1 MIIIVSVLVGL
12 ATISA
17 ILRVY
22 ARFKL
27 RVRIEADDYLCFTAL
42 FLLYGMLIQ
51 LILCGCALRQL
62 RVSLANAIKKGVPLA
77 GMAPTYKISLPK
89 LYSLLERRVSVSH
102 TDLQQCSNRRRY
114 SSPTNSRTLLS
125 SPSSRSPSSASTA
138 ASSLLRTASMSSPA
152 PLSGS
157 LVFGALAYSSSAP
170 CSVGRFGGT
179 GIRASRRLASTE
191 MFSSL

>member
-1 MIIIVSVLVGL
+1 MGPSEREWKMIIIVSVLVGL

-62 RVSLANAIKKGVPLA
+62 WVSRANVIKKGVPLA

-89 LYSLLERRVSVSH
+89 LYSLLERRVSIS
-102 TDLQQCSNRRRY
+102 Y
-114 SSPTNSRTLLS
+114 
-125 SPSSRSPSSASTA
+125 
-138 ASSLLRTASMSSPA
+138 
-152 PLSGS
+152 
-157 LVFGALAYSSSAP
+157 
-170 CSVGRFGGT
+170 T
-179 GIRASRRLASTE
+179 GL
-191 MFSSL
+191 